1 MNSPRTDRIRLIQRS
16 CTSTA
21 TTTTAHTTTAHT
33 TTRENSTVR
42 KKIAAATIT
51 TATIAAG
58 PLVAPLTANAGDA
71 SGGTVAL
78 ARERHGP
85 GVFNGP
91 GGTVGNGDTVVG
103 FTPTLPLDA
112 PSGEIIL
119 RDGNGAV
126 LTTSGA
132 VDDDWTVAD
141 GVLAP
146 GGSYAWDA
154 LDTTGGQQTWV
165 APPVH
170 HYKNGTPPMQ
180 LGATNAIV
188 ESVQAPQT
196 FSVAAGYGTNGA
208 ASGLSTR
215 FWPHIDPNELVDVD
229 SGGSVDL
236 LPGTMIPGAGSEVI
250 SSSIALDA
258 THEAIYECIH
268 TENPIISPNGGVN
281 TTYIHC
287 GYDYAFDA
295 TVTNRAAGADAAA
308 HNIEGR
314 NVAPSYQ
321 MTITDDQTVAGD
333 GFVLST
339 AEEGIIS
346 AAYPVQT
353 GFGYRMLGYIEVPKS
368 GTYTFGTTSPAGARA
383 YLYDTTAD
391 DLGKFEISAADAWSP
406 ADLGTTCAASSNRL
420 SFENPFIAQH
430 GGGTYNEYKYED
442 GEPDWYQFPAAEW
455 ASLATKL
462 RTNCTLDTTVRWGQP
477 VELEAGTLYP
487 IDVAG
492 WVGVAG
498 GEISLHVDGPG
509 TEAGPVPTAW
519 LTPAPSNV
527 IDFERSIT
535 PASTLDGELL
545 AWSMNGYGDELVGI
559 DPDRGVVSYAP
570 DGLGG
575 WSMVGQI
582 PGVVELPTTGYT
594 VTTGQGRLDRA
605 TAPGTPPMN
614 GVPVD
619 SASGTIEIGLR
630 QGQLVDGQITASG
643 STSLGMLSR
652 NASLTVDALRFDL
665 DADGVI
671 TGGEVDG
678 GLYSSYPAGTTSPLR
693 SVEGELREDGTVRL
707 VLRNQHQMEMAELF
721 LPAVAA
727 DDVRPAGPTSFS
739 MNRSGVRIHNL
750 TPTSTG
756 PARAVTLAN
765 GAGSLNGTFTA
776 KAQAGD
782 TWPTFHDLTI
792 NSLTFELDSDGSL
805 IDPQISGSMR
815 TVDLYGG
822 SETNPSLTAL
832 SGRLDPNT
840 MRLELESR
848 AGFRPITMSLP
859 VDIASMTTFPQ
870 TAIASS
876 DYGDTVVVASDP
888 TGLAGNGAGDVAL
901 ITKPTGSAPLGTDN
915 VDVVWISELYDQ
927 AGESAP
933 NTVGALPQ
941 AVQITPDGLLVGV
954 LQPVADG
961 GHRVDLFDR
970 SSLSAPWQ
978 RYGSFDVDRGRVAT
992 HATVPFAIGR
1002 DGLDRFV
1009 AIASA
1014 DTVTVANSR
1023 NGTWST
1029 VATHP
1034 TAAAATSLSF
1044 DYFAEHLAIGEPT
1057 VGTVTVLERNGN
1069 DWTLDTTLQPS
1080 DGGRFGSA
1088 VSYSW
1093 GLLTVTTDGTY
1104 SCAYPDCGAP
1114 GTYTPGSAR
1123 MYRDADGHWG
1133 EFGSWFNVE
1142 LGDGTGPTA
1151 ALAQGGTA
1159 VAPRLAA
1166 ATVGTLNIPATSPG
1180 LI

>member
-1 MNSPRTDRIRLIQRS
+1 MNSPRTDGIQR
-16 CTSTA
+16 TSPA
-21 TTTTAHTTTAHT
+21 TTTTTNTTT
-33 TTRENSTVR
+33 EKMEDSTVKKNK
-42 KKIAAATIT
+42 KKIATATAIA
-51 TATIAAG
+51 ATIAAG
-58 PLVAPLTANAGDA
+58 PIVAPLTADAGDT
-71 SGGTVAL
+71 SGATVAV

-119 RDGNGAV
+119 RDGNGDV

-132 VDDDWTVAD
+132 VDDDWTVAE

-154 LDTTGGQQTWV
+154 LDRTGGQQTWV

-170 HYKNGTPPMQ
+170 HYRNGTPPMQ

-188 ESVQAPQT
+188 ESVQPPQT
-196 FSVAAGYGTNGA
+196 FSVAAGHGTNSA

-215 FWPHIDPNELVDVD
+215 FWPHVDPNELVDVD

-268 TENPIISPNGGVN
+268 TEYPVNSPGGGVD
-281 TTYIHC
+281 TTHIHC

-339 AEEGIIS
+339 AEENIIS

-353 GFGYRMLGYIEVPKS
+353 GFGYRMLGYIEVPES

-406 ADLGTTCAASSNRL
+406 AELATTCGASSNRL
-420 SFENPFIAQH
+420 SFENPFIRTH
-430 GGGTYNEYKYED
+430 GGGRYHEYKYED
-442 GEPDWYQFPAAEW
+442 GEPDWYQFPDAEW
-455 ASLATKL
+455 ASLSSKL
-462 RTNCTLDTTVRWGQP
+462 RTNCTLDTTVRWGQS

-498 GEISLHVDGPG
+498 GEIGLHVDGPVA
-509 TEAGPVPTAW
+509 EAGPVPTAW

-527 IDFERSIT
+527 IDFERSIA

-559 DPDRGVVSYAP
+559 DPDRGLVSYAP

-575 WSMVGQI
+575 WSMVGQVSD
-582 PGVVELPTTGYT
+582 VVELPTTGHA
-594 VTTGQGRLDRA
+594 VATGQGRLDRA
-605 TAPGTPPMN
+605 TAPGAPSMN

-619 SASGTIEIGLR
+619 SASGTIEVGLR
-630 QGQLVDGQITASG
+630 QGQLVNGQITASG
-643 STSLGMLSR
+643 STSVGMLSR

-665 DADGVI
+665 DADGTI
-671 TGGEVDG
+671 IGGEVSG
-678 GLYSSYPAGTTSPLR
+678 GLYSSYPAGTTSPLT
-693 SVEGELREDGTVRL
+693 SVEGELQEGTVRL

-721 LPAVAA
+721 LPVAPA
-727 DDVRPAGPTSFS
+727 DDVRPVGPTSFAV
-739 MNRSGVRIHNL
+739 NRSGVKIQNL

-756 PARAVTLAN
+756 PARTVNVLDGG
-765 GAGSLNGTFTA
+765 GALNGTFTA
-776 KAQAGD
+776 RAETSGQ

-792 NSLTFELDSDGSL
+792 NSLTFELAADGAL
-805 IDPQISGSMR
+805 VDPQISGSMR
-815 TVDLYGG
+815 TVDLHGG
-822 SETNPSLTAL
+822 SDTNASLSAL
-832 SGRLDPNT
+832 TGRLDPTT
-840 MRLELESR
+840 MRLEVEAR
-848 AGFRPITMSLP
+848 AGFRRITMSLP
-859 VDIASMTTFPQ
+859 VNLSSIATFPQ
-870 TAIASS
+870 HAIASS
-876 DYGDTVVVASDP
+876 DYGDTVVVAADP
-888 TGLAGNGAGDVAL
+888 TGLGGNGAGDVAL
-901 ITKPTGSAPLGTDN
+901 VTKRTDSDPLAADN
-915 VDVVWISELYDQ
+915 ADIVWISELYAD
-927 AGESAP
+927 GDAP
-933 NTVGALPQ
+933 TTVGTLPQ
-941 AVQITPDGLLVGV
+941 SVQITPDGFTVGV
-954 LQPVADG
+954 LQPVAGG
-961 GHRVDLFDR
+961 GHRVDVFDR

-978 RYGSFDVDRGRVAT
+978 QYGSFDIDRAAVGT
-992 HATVPFAIGR
+992 HATVPFAVGR

-1009 AIASA
+1009 AISSGDA
-1014 DTVTVANSR
+1014 VTISTSR

-1034 TAAAATSLSF
+1034 TAGPVTSLSF
-1044 DYFAEHLAIGEPT
+1044 DYFAEHLAIGQPT
-1057 VGTVTVLERNGN
+1057 TGTVVVLERAGN
-1069 DWTLDTTLQPS
+1069 DWVVDTTLQPT
-1080 DGGRFGSA
+1080 DGARFGSS
-1088 VSYSW
+1088 VGFSW
-1093 GLLTVTTDGTY
+1093 GLLTVGSDGTY
-1104 SCAYPDCGAP
+1104 SCGMPNCGAP
-1114 GTYTPGSAR
+1114 GTFTPGSAR
-1123 MYRDADGHWG
+1123 VYRDIDGSWG
-1133 EFGSWFNVE
+1133 EYGSWFNVE
-1142 LGDGTGPTA
+1142 LGEGTGPSA
-1151 ALAQGGTA
+1151 AVAQGGTA
-1159 VAPRLAA
+1159 VAPRLAGVSIGVLDLPSA
-1166 ATVGTLNIPATSPG
+1166 SPG